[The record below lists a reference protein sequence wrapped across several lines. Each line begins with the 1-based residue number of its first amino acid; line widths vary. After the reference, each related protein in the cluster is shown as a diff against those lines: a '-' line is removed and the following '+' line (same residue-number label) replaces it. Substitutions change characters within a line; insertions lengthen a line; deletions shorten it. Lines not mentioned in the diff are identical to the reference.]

1 MSRSPRSI
9 FRDFIRVIRQSS
21 VILQVSASEESRGS
35 GFRLGTGPRSFVP
48 QDDTAFGWSFS
59 CASRAWL
66 LPVLLA
72 VSLITSIMTLPR
84 TVSFAQGATPA
95 ALSESTAML
104 PVEAASVWLRE
115 QQDASGGFLGFSGEP
130 DPGTTTDAVM
140 ALYAAQER
148 DPAAAAAL
156 GAAVNYLEKNGAA
169 YAATGPG
176 QAAKLALAA
185 VTGGRNP
192 RDFAGLDLVAAMT
205 APLATPVPE
214 GVVGIYGDDLYD
226 HALVLIAL
234 AASGESIP
242 EAALEPLRA
251 SQGVEGGWAFD
262 GSAGPGAA
270 DSNTTALVIQA
281 LVANG
286 YADDPMVDRALA
298 FLPTLLVPDGGFAYG
313 PADPLVA
320 DANSTALVLQALIA
334 AGEDPASR
342 DWGNAP
348 LALARFQT
356 PEGGVRYM
364 ATDEDPNLLATVQAI
379 PAMEELVLPVV
390 KACGQGAETGD
401 GCIQL
406 DPAA

>member
-9 FRDFIRVIRQSS
+9 FRTQLRLIFLAAALVTS
-21 VILQVSASEESRGS
+21 V
-35 GFRLGTGPRSFVP
+35 
-48 QDDTAFGWSFS
+48 
-59 CASRAWL
+59 
-66 LPVLLA
+66 
-72 VSLITSIMTLPR
+72 MTLPGM
-84 TVSFAQGATPA
+84 VSFAEEATPA
-95 ALSESTAML
+95 ALSESTAMS
-104 PVEAASVWLRE
+104 PVAAASVWLRE

-156 GAAVNYLEKNGAA
+156 EAAVTYLEENGAD
-169 YAATGPG
+169 YVTGPG

-185 VTGGRNP
+185 VTGGRDP

-214 GVVGIYGDDLYD
+214 GVAGIYGDDLYD

-234 AASGESIP
+234 AASGETIP
-242 EAALEPLRA
+242 EVALEPLRA
-251 SQGVEGGWAFD
+251 SQGEEGGWAFD
-262 GSAGPGAA
+262 GSTGPGAA

-286 YADDPMVDRALA
+286 HGEDPMVDRALD
-298 FLPTLLVPDGGFAYG
+298 FQSTLLVPDGGFAYG

-320 DANSTALVLQALIA
+320 DANSTALVLQAVIA

-342 DWGNAP
+342 DWWNTP
-348 LALARFQT
+348 LALARFQS
-356 PEGGVRYM
+356 PDGGLRYM
-364 ATDEDPNLLATVQAI
+364 TTDEEPNLLATVQAI
-379 PAMEELVLPVV
+379 PAMEGLSLPVV
-390 KACGQGAETGD
+390 AACTEGAETPD
-401 GCIQL
+401 DCIQL